1 MKAIF
6 LFTTAVVLILAGCC
20 HGQSSGGAAKKLIE
34 EKIDAKFREPK
45 FRVAYRRIL
54 RDYEHCL
61 KPADGIEDQEFIRR
75 MRLKMY
81 NYISCIA
88 EERGT
93 HDKPDQEAALVGF
106 CVVKNIQKERDDLDN
121 KLSND
126 DKARID
132 STLECVRAKI
142 KNLFPEYD
150 ETSKYPQRLH
160 YSRFS

>member
-93 HDKPDQEAALVGF
+93 HDKPDQEAAL
-106 CVVKNIQKERDDLDN
+106 DDLDN